1 MENITK
7 INIGGR
13 IISIEDRAWQIQL
26 AYIETLH
33 GYFVNEAGRFEIIN
47 DIENRV
53 AELQQEIVK
62 RQNGFITETDME
74 HIIRIMGTT
83 DEFKELDT
91 DDWDIDLVS
100 PEYPQS
106 YSPIAL

>member
-1 MENITK
+1 
-7 INIGGR
+7 
-13 IISIEDRAWQIQL
+13 
-26 AYIETLH
+26 
-33 GYFVNEAGRFEIIN
+33 
-47 DIENRV
+47 
-53 AELQQEIVK
+53 
-62 RQNGFITETDME
+62 ME